1 MEQFPAL
8 CWPDWEIVE
17 LIGSGSYGRVYKIKR
32 EENQHTYYDALKVI
46 TIPKDASEILN
57 LRSNGMDDANI
68 AEYFREQANKIF
80 QEIDTMIQL
89 GGVTNIVGY
98 KDHKMMER
106 EDTIGCDIFI
116 RMELLTPLSKYLQ
129 TNRPT
134 PQLVVRMG
142 IDICKALE
150 ICEKRNIL
158 HRDIKPGN
166 IFVSDYGDFELGDF
180 GIARVANDATQGT
193 VAGTHSYMAPEIYLN
208 RPYDASV
215 DMYSLGLVLYQYL
228 NHGRLP
234 FMPPHSEKIVPGDME
249 KAFSA
254 RMSGTKPIPALRDV
268 PGILSNTICRACCFS
283 PTQRY
288 GSISE
293 FKAALEKCLTVLQQP
308 TPMAQVTQPKQLQ
321 TPPKPSQVVPEPSVN
336 VTPKKRKKRGFKWIW
351 FLLLLALIGGGIG
364 YYLSEHPEVL
374 EGFQSDS
381 AVDNDEEETS
391 NRVEKEDKEADK
403 VTSASKDVTQLIFIA
418 DHINRETDGT
428 RWLAAGQ
435 SVYCSVSATYKDGSS
450 AANDAVFSSSNPSVA
465 TITSS
470 GKVDAK
476 QSGTTTLRVTCG
488 DMTRSLTLH
497 VYPVSSK
504 GTVSSDLKVYA
515 ISEGAN
521 AKISVTNVDE
531 SISYFTTTAYF
542 DQNYLASTWEGW
554 HNESE
559 LSYNRIQF
567 SANKTLDKSVTVVV
581 YLYESDEN
589 GNYDLTTDLIDYCT
603 FTVRQNAINVG

>member
-249 KAFSA
+249 KAFSV

-283 PTQRY
+283 PAQRY

-293 FKAALEKCLTVLQQP
+293 FKAALEKCLTALQQP
-308 TPMAQVTQPKQLQ
+308 QPAPVVQPIQPTPAQ
-321 TPPKPSQVVPEPSVN
+321 TPLPQKQPESVPVPAKS
-336 VTPKKRKKRGFKWIW
+336 KKRRSKWLW
-351 FLLLLALIGGGIG
+351 VLLLLALIGGGVG
-364 YYLSEHPEVL
+364 YYLSENPEVM

-381 AVDNDEEETS
+381 STEEKDEDEESSDRT
-391 NRVEKEDKEADK
+391 EKEKPSSSKE
-403 VTSASKDVTQLIFIA
+403 VTQLVFHT
-418 DHINRETDGT
+418 DHINRENDGT
-428 RWLAAGQ
+428 RWLAEGQ
-435 SVYCSVSATYKDGSS
+435 NVSCYVTASYKDGTS
-450 AANDAVFSSSNPSVA
+450 AANKVVYSSSNPSVA
-465 TITSS
+465 TISS
-470 GKVDAK
+470 NGDVVAK
-476 QSGTTTLRVTCG
+476 QAGTTTLRAACG
-488 DMTRSLTLH
+488 DMKREFTLH
-497 VYPVSSK
+497 VYPVSNK
-504 GTVSSDLKVYA
+504 GTISSDLRVYA

-521 AKISVTNVDE
+521 VKISITNLDS
-531 SISYFTTTAYF
+531 SIDYYTANAYF
-542 DQNYLASTWEGW
+542 DQTVLNSTWDGWYMEGDASC
-554 HNESE
+554 NNLRFTAKEAS
-559 LSYNRIQF
+559 N
-567 SANKTLDKSVTVVV
+567 KSVTVVV
-581 YLYESDEN
+581 YLYKSDEN

-603 FTVRQNAINVG
+603 FTVRQKPINVG